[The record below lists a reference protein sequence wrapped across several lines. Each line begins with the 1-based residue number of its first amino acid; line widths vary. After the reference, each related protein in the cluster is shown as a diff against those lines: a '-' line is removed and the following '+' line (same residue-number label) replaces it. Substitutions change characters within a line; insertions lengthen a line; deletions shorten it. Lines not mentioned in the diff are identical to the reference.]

1 MLPLN
6 LSEPTRGHLSRVKAQ
21 HEQDLELGL
30 VVSTFHS
37 PSPGN
42 LRTLRESG
50 LGNTFFLHLV
60 FPSIRAR
67 AGSSGTIL
75 PKEYCK
81 ARSNEL

>member
-1 MLPLN
+1 M
-6 LSEPTRGHLSRVKAQ
+6 
-21 HEQDLELGL
+21 GL
-30 VVSTFHS
+30 AVSIFHS

-42 LRTLRESG
+42 LRTLRESA
-50 LGNTFFLHLV
+50 LGNTFFLRVV

-81 ARSNEL
+81 ARSSEL

>member
-1 MLPLN
+1 M
-6 LSEPTRGHLSRVKAQ
+6 
-21 HEQDLELGL
+21 GL

-50 LGNTFFLHLV
+50 LGNTFFLRLV
-60 FPSIRAR
+60 FPSVRAR

-75 PKEYCK
+75 PRDYCK